1 MQDQE
6 RRAVRETTT
15 HIEPVGWQRQ
25 TMIIPTFEKFAECSK
40 QGNIIP
46 VYKTVTADLLTP
58 VLAYLKIQAENP
70 HAFLLESVEG
80 GEKIARYSFLG
91 CNPYLTINSRGD
103 TVEIVRAGERMQRK
117 GQLLDVL
124 RKITERYRPV
134 TLPGLP
140 PFVGGAVGYVSY
152 DAVRWV
158 ETIPQTGEDD
168 LKVDDAMMMFFSTI
182 LAFDH
187 ARQQILIISN
197 AFIDENAPQLEAK
210 YERAMAEIEAIE
222 ALLNRPVAIP
232 PFGKAG
238 EGADRMLSNFSKVEY
253 LAAVDEAKE
262 HIKAGNIFQVV
273 LSQRF
278 TAEVTSD
285 PFNIYR
291 ALRIVNPSPYMFFL
305 KLGETFVIGSSP
317 EMLVRI
323 VNGKAYYR
331 PIAGTR
337 PRGAN
342 EDEDALLAEE
352 LKADEKEKAEHIM
365 LVDLGRNDLGR
376 VCEYGSVEV
385 LDLMLIEKYSHVM
398 HLVSSLRGD
407 LRKNLDR
414 FDALMACFPAGT
426 VTGAP
431 KVRAMEIIDA
441 LEPTRRGVYAGAILY
456 LDFSG
461 NLDSCIAIRTLLVK
475 DGKAFIQAGGGIV
488 ADSVPEKEFQETIN
502 KSRALVKAVEMA
514 ERGF

>member
-1 MQDQE
+1 
-6 RRAVRETTT
+6 
-15 HIEPVGWQRQ
+15 
-25 TMIIPTFEKFAECSK
+25 MITPTFEKFVECSK

-46 VYKTVTADLLTP
+46 VYKAVTADLLTP
-58 VLAYLKIQAENP
+58 VLAYLKVQAENP
-70 HAFLLESVEG
+70 HAFLLESIEG

-91 CNPYLTINSRGD
+91 CNPYLTISSRGD

-117 GQLLDVL
+117 GQLLDVM

-197 AFIDENAPQLEAK
+197 AFIEESAPQLEAK
-210 YERAMAEIEAIE
+210 YQKAVAEIEALE
-222 ALLNRPVAIP
+222 ALLNQPVAIP
-232 PFGKAG
+232 PFGKAA
-238 EGADRMLSNFSKVEY
+238 EGSERIQSNFSKADY
-253 LAAVDEAKE
+253 LAAVDKAKE
-262 HIKAGNIFQVV
+262 HIKAGDIFQAV

-278 TAEVTSD
+278 TAEVTCD
-285 PFNIYR
+285 PFNVYR

-305 KLGETFVIGSSP
+305 KLGECSVIGSSP

-376 VCEYGSVEV
+376 VCEFGSVEV

-407 LRKNLDR
+407 LRKDLDR

-431 KVRAMEIIDA
+431 KVRAMEIIDS

-461 NLDSCIAIRTLLVK
+461 NLDSCIAIRTLVVK
-475 DGKAFIQAGGGIV
+475 DGKAYIQAGGGVV

>member
-1 MQDQE
+1 
-6 RRAVRETTT
+6 
-15 HIEPVGWQRQ
+15 
-25 TMIIPTFEKFAECSK
+25 MITPTLENFAEYSK

-46 VYKTVTADLLTP
+46 VYKAVTADLLTP

-70 HAFLLESVEG
+70 HAFLLESIEG
-80 GEKIARYSFLG
+80 GEKLARYSFLG
-91 CNPYLTINSRGD
+91 CNPYLTISSHGD

-117 GQLLDVL
+117 GQLLDVM

-140 PFVGGAVGYVSY
+140 PFIGGAVGYVSY

-168 LKVDDAMMMFFSTI
+168 LKLDDALMMFFSTI

-197 AFIDENAPQLEAK
+197 AFIEESAPQLEAK
-210 YERAMAEIEAIE
+210 YQKAVAEIGALE
-222 ALLNRPVAIP
+222 ALLNQPVAIP
-232 PFGKAG
+232 PFGKA
-238 EGADRMLSNFSKVEY
+238 EGSERIQSNFSKADY
-253 LAAVDEAKE
+253 LAAVDKAKE
-262 HIKAGNIFQVV
+262 HIKAGDIFQAV

-278 TAEVTSD
+278 TAEVTCN

-305 KLGETFVIGSSP
+305 KLGEYSVIGSSP

-323 VNGKAYYR
+323 VDGKAYYR

-376 VCEYGSVEV
+376 VCEFGSVEV

-407 LRKNLDR
+407 LRKDLDR

-461 NLDSCIAIRTLLVK
+461 NLDSCIAIRTLVVK

>member
-1 MQDQE
+1 
-6 RRAVRETTT
+6 
-15 HIEPVGWQRQ
+15 
-25 TMIIPTFEKFAECSK
+25 MITPTFEKFVEHSR

-46 VYKTVTADLLTP
+46 VYKPVTADLLTP
-58 VLAYLKIQAENP
+58 VLAYLKIESENP

-91 CNPYLTINSRGD
+91 CNPYLTIRASGD
-103 TVEIVRAGERMQRK
+103 VVQIARSGETIKRK
-117 GQLLDVL
+117 GQLLEVM

-140 PFVGGAVGYVSY
+140 PFVGGAVGYFSY

-158 ETIPQTGEDD
+158 EKIPQTGADD
-168 LKVDDAMMMFFSTI
+168 LKLDDAIMMFFSTI

-187 ARQQILIISN
+187 VRQQILIISN
-197 AFIDENAPQLEAK
+197 VFIDENSPQLEAK
-210 YERAMAEIEAIE
+210 YQKARAEIETLE
-222 ALLNRPVAIP
+222 ALLSRPVSVPA
-232 PFGKAG
+232 FGTPSNG
-238 EGADRMLSNFSKVEY
+238 ERIKSNFSKVEY
-253 LAAVDEAKE
+253 LAAVNKAKE
-262 HIKAGNIFQVV
+262 YIKAGDIFQVV

-278 TAEVTSD
+278 TAEVSCD

-305 KLGETFVIGSSP
+305 KLNDCFVIGSSP

-337 PRGAN
+337 PRGASD
-342 EDEDALLAEE
+342 DEDALLAEE
-352 LKADEKEKAEHIM
+352 LKADEKERAEHIM

-385 LDLMLIEKYSHVM
+385 VDLMLIEKYSHVM

-407 LRKNLDR
+407 LRSNLDR

-431 KVRAMEIIDA
+431 KVRAMEIIDE
-441 LEPTRRGVYAGAILY
+441 LEPTKRGVYAGAILY

-461 NLDSCIAIRTLLVK
+461 NLDSCIAIRTLVAK
-475 DGKAFIQAGGGIV
+475 DGKACIQAGGGIV
-488 ADSVPEKEFQETIN
+488 ADSIPEKEFQETIN